1 MEQNFAGWITG
12 SDAVLAPG
20 KGDSGASLGRRTFKW
35 QGSPGKVLSTV
46 RGAKEQRSPIKGV
59 PFGAR
64 NVYSSCPAIHRM
76 S

>member
-1 MEQNFAGWITG
+1 MQGG
-12 SDAVLAPG
+12 LQAVMQFWHLEKERVG
-20 KGDSGASLGRRTFKW
+20 EESLGRRTFKW

-46 RGAKEQRSPIKGV
+46 RGATEQRSPIKGV

-64 NVYSSCPAIHRM
+64 NVCSSCPAIHCM